1 MITVQAVFAGAYEL
15 RRRGE
20 GCVNV
25 EKGEKEEER
34 SFTVPAKT
42 STTLLEFSTS
52 GKLNNIAPC
61 HSHTVPC
68 SPRPMRGDAGK
79 RQLPR
84 LLVGVASGILQH
96 LDSSPQFGVTPP

>member
-52 GKLNNIAPC
+52 
-61 HSHTVPC
+61 
-68 SPRPMRGDAGK
+68 
-79 RQLPR
+79 
-84 LLVGVASGILQH
+84 
-96 LDSSPQFGVTPP
+96 